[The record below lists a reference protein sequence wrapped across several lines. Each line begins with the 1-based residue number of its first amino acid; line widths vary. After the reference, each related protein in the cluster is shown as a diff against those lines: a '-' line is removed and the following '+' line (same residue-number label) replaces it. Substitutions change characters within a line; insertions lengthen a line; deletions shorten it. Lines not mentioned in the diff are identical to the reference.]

1 MAYVAD
7 VVLAEAASLLE
18 GLKLLQR
25 IGCTNFVVQ
34 MDNIVVVNSLIRNEG
49 HSMVAAPVI
58 DDCRNML
65 ADFGKV
71 TIEHCN
77 RESNMVAHVLAQWGR
92 SNPSSLWLEEP
103 PNFIA
108 SSLGDDVA
116 VI

>member
-1 MAYVAD
+1 MRPSTEHWMQQPVSQYGQPD
-7 VVLAEAASLLE
+7 
-18 GLKLLQR
+18 
-25 IGCTNFVVQ
+25 
-34 MDNIVVVNSLIRNEG
+34 NEG

-116 VI
+116 GI